1 MEQAF
6 KKNKLTVANGS
17 LLYAQ
22 CNLELGWIRA
32 QSRLPSSPKKIQ
44 KIAKKLA
51 LKCSP
56 GTFLEPERD
65 TLWYNNDDIL
75 YENRTHPSQFHLLAC
90 TTFLA
95 VLSHKSQC
103 VQVPSSSIKP
113 MMRFQCTCIQCSSE
127 SEWFQFVFKIKLMM
141 FSVFI
146 EYTFLYSL
154 R

>member
-1 MEQAF
+1 MEKQVNQAS
-6 KKNKLTVANGS
+6 AASGS

-44 KIAKKLA
+44 KIVQKLA

-65 TLWYNNDDIL
+65 TLWYNKAKIL
-75 YENRTHPSQFHLLAC
+75 YQHKIEPTLLNSIYLNTC
-90 TTFLA
+90 TAFLA

-103 VQVPSSSIKP
+103 VQVPSSSIKLV
-113 MMRFQCTCIQCSSE
+113 MRFQCYNVLLNQDGSS
-127 SEWFQFVFKIKLMM
+127 
-141 FSVFI
+141 
-146 EYTFLYSL
+146 LYLKYS
-154 R
+154 